1 MGIRMKK
8 SILLIIA
15 SLFMLTGCTAVP
27 PLNFS
32 VSTPVVSPVKVNAEL
47 KTISVAL
54 AQPNEQKGDIYAG
67 MEAIPGIWK
76 SSLEESLGRM
86 AIFKDDSETKL
97 NLSVK
102 VLAIDA
108 PAAGFSMETRTIAR
122 YELINRGT
130 GNVIYQREIESL
142 GVVPASYAFLGVVRA
157 RESVNRS
164 VQQNISEFLEGIK
177 TLKL

>member
-1 MGIRMKK
+1 MDLEMKK
-8 SILLIIA
+8 SIFLIFV
-15 SLFMLTGCTAVP
+15 SLFMLTGCTSVP

-32 VSTPVVSPVKVNAEL
+32 VSTPVVSPVKVDAEL
-47 KTISVAL
+47 KAISVTL

-86 AIFKDDSETKL
+86 AIFKDDSEEKL

-108 PAAGFSMETRTIAR
+108 PAAGFSMETRTIAK
-122 YELINRGT
+122 YELINRST
-130 GNVIYQREIESL
+130 GQVVYQREIESL
-142 GVVPASYAFLGVVRA
+142 GVVPMSYAFLGVVRA
-157 RESVNRS
+157 RESINRS
-164 VQQNISEFLEGIK
+164 VQQNITDFLEGIK